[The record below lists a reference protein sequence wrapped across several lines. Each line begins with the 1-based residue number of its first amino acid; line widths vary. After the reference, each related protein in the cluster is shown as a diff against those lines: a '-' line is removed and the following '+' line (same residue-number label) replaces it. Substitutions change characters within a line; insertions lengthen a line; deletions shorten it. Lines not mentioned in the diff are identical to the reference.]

1 MFGYVTPLKSELK
14 IKDYVKF
21 RSYYCGL
28 CMSFK
33 KNIGNLPR
41 LTLNYDMAFLAVLL
55 DSISEKEASI
65 EIKRCLPHP
74 LEKKPIIVNNDAI
87 DYAAAMNLSLYYFK
101 VKDDIQDDNK
111 LKSKLLEKVLYPYEK
126 KLNKSLRKISSII
139 EKNLNELANFEK
151 NKNFSNIDEI
161 SHPFSNIV
169 GNILKEYP
177 YPLIDDS
184 EILRNNL
191 YNLGYTLGKWIYLI
205 DAVDDLKEDIEN
217 KKFNPIIFLF
227 NQDSKPY
234 EELLNSIKDRL
245 EFTILNCAYNC
256 KEILS
261 KLPLKR
267 NSDILKNI
275 LELGIMDKY
284 LSVINKRCES
294 KRRKRNESI

>member
-28 CMSFK
+28 CMSLK
-33 KNIGNLPR
+33 ENIGNLPR

-55 DSISEKEASI
+55 DSITEKEPSV
-65 EIKRCLPHP
+65 EIRRCFPHP
-74 LEKKPIIVNNDAI
+74 LEKKPIIINNNSI

-126 KLNKSLRKISSII
+126 KLNKSIKKISAII
-139 EKNLNELANFEK
+139 ENNLKELSDLEK

-161 SHPFSNIV
+161 SHPFSDIV

-177 YPLIDDS
+177 YTLIDDN
-184 EILRNNL
+184 EVLRNNL

>member
-55 DSISEKEASI
+55 DSISEKEPSV

-74 LEKKPIIVNNDAI
+74 FEKKPIIINNDSI

-101 VKDDIQDDNK
+101 VKDDVQDDNK
-111 LKSKLLEKVLYPYEK
+111 IKSKLLEKILYPYEK
-126 KLNKSLRKISSII
+126 KLNKSVKTISSII
-139 EKNLNELANFEK
+139 EKNLKELTLLEN

-161 SHPFSNIV
+161 SHPFSDIV

-205 DAVDDLKEDIEN
+205 DAVDDLKDDIEN
-217 KKFNPIIFLF
+217 KKFNPINFLF
-227 NQDSKPY
+227 NKDNKPY
-234 EELLNSIKDRL
+234 KDLIISIKDRL
-245 EFTILNCAYNC
+245 EFTILNCAYNSN
-256 KEILS
+256 EMLS
-261 KLPLKR
+261 KLPIKR
-267 NSDILKNI
+267 NIDILKNI
-275 LELGIMDKY
+275 IELGMMDKY
-284 LSVINKRCES
+284 ILVTNKTCEN
-294 KRRKRNESI
+294 KRRKH